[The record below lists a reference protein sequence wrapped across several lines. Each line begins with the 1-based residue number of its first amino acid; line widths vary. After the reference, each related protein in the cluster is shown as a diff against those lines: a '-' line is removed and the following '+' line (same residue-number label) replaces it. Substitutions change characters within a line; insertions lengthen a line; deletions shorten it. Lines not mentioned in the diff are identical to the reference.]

1 MSQNKRR
8 WDREPIT
15 VPCKI
20 SYEDDTRNS
29 APGSIINLSQGG
41 VMLATQ
47 QGFIANERVAITLE
61 DEYDALLFEFAEILV
76 GTVRWSQSTIS
87 SGQSVYHVGVA
98 LERALPRRMLLTEH

>member
-1 MSQNKRR
+1 MNRDQRR

-20 SYEDDTRNS
+20 SYEGDTRNW
-29 APGSIINLSQGG
+29 AEGSIVNLSPGG

-47 QGFIANERVAITLE
+47 QGFIANERVAISLE

-76 GTVRWSQSTIS
+76 GTVRWSQSTTA
-87 SGQSVYHVGVA
+87 SGPHAYHIGVA
-98 LERALPRRMLLTEH
+98 LERALPRRMLLTEQ

>member
-1 MSQNKRR
+1 MNQNQRR

-20 SYEDDTRNS
+20 SYEGDTRNT
-29 APGSIINLSQGG
+29 AEGSIINLSPGG

-61 DEYDALLFEFAEILV
+61 DEYDALLFEFAEILI
-76 GTVRWSQSTIS
+76 GTVRWSQSTTA
-87 SGQSVYHVGVA
+87 SGPHAYHIGVA
-98 LERALPRRMLLTEH
+98 LERSLPRRMALTEQ

>member
-1 MSQNKRR
+1 MDQNKRR

-20 SYEDDTRNS
+20 SYEGDTRNS
-29 APGSIINLSQGG
+29 TPGSIINLSPGG
-41 VMLATQ
+41 VMLSTE

-76 GTVRWSQSTIS
+76 GTVRWSQSTTS
-87 SGQSVYHVGVA
+87 LGQSVYHVGVA
-98 LERALPRRMLLTEH
+98 LERELPRRMELTEQ

>member
-1 MSQNKRR
+1 MNRDQRR

-20 SYEDDTRNS
+20 SYEGDTRNW
-29 APGSIINLSQGG
+29 AEGSIINLSPGG

-47 QGFIANERVAITLE
+47 QGFIANERVSIALE

-76 GTVRWSQSTIS
+76 GTVRWSQSTTA
-87 SGQSVYHVGVA
+87 SGPHAYHVGVA
-98 LERALPRRMLLTEH
+98 LERSLPRRMLLTEQ

>member
-1 MSQNKRR
+1 MDQNKRR

-20 SYEDDTRNS
+20 SYEGDTRNS
-29 APGSIINLSQGG
+29 APGSIINLSPGG
-41 VMLATQ
+41 VMLSTE

-76 GTVRWSQSTIS
+76 GTVRWSQSTTS
-87 SGQSVYHVGVA
+87 LGQSVYHVGVA
-98 LERALPRRMLLTEH
+98 LERELPRRMELTEQ